1 VQAAANL
8 YELLRREVTEI
19 RFHGR
24 GGQGAVTAATLLVSA
39 ALLED
44 KWGQAIPSFGAERR
58 GAHVLAF
65 ARVAGAPVPIH
76 SQVRSP
82 HVVAVLDPGLLLV
95 EKEKVLKGL
104 RPGAVV
110 VANLPVPV
118 DVGDATLYYVDAT
131 RIAKELGL
139 VVAGWPVV
147 NTAMLGA
154 LARATGLVGI
164 EAVEEAIRRFWSS
177 RPRVAELNAMAAR
190 RAYEEARPAGGAPR
204 LRAVEARV

>member
-1 VQAAANL
+1 VPEASFYQA
-8 YELLRREVTEI
+8 LRREVTEV

-39 ALLED
+39 ALLEG

-65 ARVAGAPVPIH
+65 ARVAPRPVPIH

-82 HVVAVLDPGLLLV
+82 HVVTVLDPGLLLA
-95 EKEKVLKGL
+95 ERSKVLHGL
-104 RPGAVV
+104 RPGGIV
-110 VANLPVPV
+110 VANLPKPL
-118 DVGDATLYYVDAT
+118 GAGGARLFHVDAT

-164 EAVEEAIRRFWSS
+164 EAVEEAIRGFWSS
-177 RPRVAELNAMAAR
+177 RPRVAELNAKAAR
-190 RAYEEARPAGGAPR
+190 LAYEQTREAR
-204 LRAVEARV
+204 AVAAEAAARG

>member
-1 VQAAANL
+1 MSQGFYAT
-8 YELLRREVTEI
+8 LRREVTEL
-19 RFHGR
+19 RLHGR
-24 GGQGAVTAATLLVSA
+24 GGQGAVTAATLLVTA
-39 ALLED
+39 ALLEG

-65 ARVAGAPVPIH
+65 ARVSSRPVPIH

-95 EKEKVLKGL
+95 EKEKVLHGL
-104 RPGAVV
+104 RPGAAV
-110 VANLPVPV
+110 VANLPAPV
-118 DVGDATLYYVDAT
+118 DVGRARLFYVDAT

-164 EAVEEAIRRFWSS
+164 DSVVEAIRRFWSS
-177 RPRVAELNAMAAR
+177 RPKVAELNAEAAR
-190 RAYEEARPAGGAPR
+190 RAYEQVRLAEPAEAELVQA
-204 LRAVEARV
+204 RA